1 MMTMQKAHYVSFEE
15 LCHVTELSSN
25 IIIEIVEHGIVE
37 PEGNSPENWV
47 FNAQMVVV
55 TKKACRLHRDLGIDW
70 QGIALAIVLLEEME
84 QLKSENQKLNSLLDR
99 FVTGRD

>member
-1 MMTMQKAHYVSFEE
+1 MMTTPKSHYVSFEE

-37 PEGNSPENWV
+37 PDGNNPEDWA

-70 QGIALAIVLLEEME
+70 EGIALAIALLEEME
-84 QLKSENQKLNSLLDR
+84 QLRSENQRLSSLLDR
-99 FVTGRD
+99 FVA